1 MAKKKKE
8 AEVKATVG
16 QYAILIAPAITEKAS
31 TAESLKSG
39 VGRNRLVLKVDRRAT
54 KPEIREAVERVFN
67 VKVYSVNTVNYMG
80 KEKRTTSVIG
90 RRAAFKKAYITL
102 QEGHSIQVVEGL

>member
-1 MAKKKKE
+1 MAKKKKA
-8 AEVKATVG
+8 AEQKATIEHYSV
-16 QYAILIAPAITEKAS
+16 LLAPAITEKAS

-54 KPEIREAVERVFN
+54 KPEIREAVEKVFN
-67 VKVYSVNTVNYMG
+67 VKVHSVNTVNYMG
-80 KEKRTTSVIG
+80 KAKRTTSVVG

-102 QEGHSIQVVEGL
+102 EEGHAVQVVEGL